1 MATMTDDPVN
11 YRLDDQIGYLLRLAN
26 QRHTTI
32 FQDHTLQNLTPTQF
46 SVMVRLEAEGKSS
59 QNRLGRLAAMDVAT
73 IKGVVDR
80 LRERGLAVSEP
91 DPDDRRR
98 SVISLTDEGRAL
110 LARMRP
116 VGLAISEQTLAPLN
130 PAERRTLLRLIAKL
144 T

>member
-91 DPDDRRR
+91 DPYDRRR

>member
-1 MATMTDDPVN
+1 MATMTDDPVD

>member
-32 FQDHTLQNLTPTQF
+32 FQEHTLQNLTPTQF

>member
-1 MATMTDDPVN
+1 MATMPDDPVD

>member
-1 MATMTDDPVN
+1 MPTRTEETVD
-11 YRLDDQIGYLLRLAN
+11 YRLDEQIGYLLRLAN

>member
-1 MATMTDDPVN
+1 MATMTDDPVD

-32 FQDHTLQNLTPTQF
+32 FQEHTLQNLTPTQF

>member
-1 MATMTDDPVN
+1 MATMTDDPVD

-32 FQDHTLQNLTPTQF
+32 FQEHTLQNLTPTQF

-130 PAERRTLLRLIAKL
+130 AAERRTLLRLIAKL

>member
-1 MATMTDDPVN
+1 MPTRTEETVD
-11 YRLDDQIGYLLRLAN
+11 YRLDEQIGYLLRLAN

-32 FQDHTLQNLTPTQF
+32 FQEHTLENLTPTQF
-46 SVMVRLEAEGKSS
+46 SVMVRLDAEGKSS

-116 VGLAISEQTLAPLN
+116 VGLTISEQTLKPLTK
-130 PAERRTLLRLIAKL
+130 AEQRTFLRLIGKL
-144 T
+144 I